1 MGHAGAIISGGS
13 GRAEDKISALENAG
27 CVVASSPA
35 GLGEAVVSSNT
46 IKIEKVINS

>member
-13 GRAEDKISALENAG
+13 GRAEDKIRALENAG

-35 GLGEAVVSSNT
+35 GLGEAVLKAMQFKAV
-46 IKIEKVINS
+46 K